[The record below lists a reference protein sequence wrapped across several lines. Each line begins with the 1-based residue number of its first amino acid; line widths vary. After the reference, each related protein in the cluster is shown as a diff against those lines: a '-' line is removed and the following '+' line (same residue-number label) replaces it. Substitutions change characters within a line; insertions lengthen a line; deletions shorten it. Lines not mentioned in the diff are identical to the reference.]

1 MESWKILFCI
11 LLTAFIVVLIM
22 SIFFAIKLRT
32 SERYTS
38 GDQWSHKGV
47 LHITHDE
54 DGTYMSLELDNA
66 FSLSEIEQNSQ
77 VIFDVKVHD
86 VRSR

>member
-1 MESWKILFCI
+1 MDERLLFACG
-11 LLTAFIVVLIM
+11 VV
-22 SIFFAIKLRT
+22 IFLVAVYCVYWMASDYIKRKT
-32 SERYTS
+32 H
-38 GDQWSHKGV
+38 GDEWNHKGV

-66 FSLSEIEQNSQ
+66 LSLSEIEQNSQ

-86 VRSR
+86 ARSR